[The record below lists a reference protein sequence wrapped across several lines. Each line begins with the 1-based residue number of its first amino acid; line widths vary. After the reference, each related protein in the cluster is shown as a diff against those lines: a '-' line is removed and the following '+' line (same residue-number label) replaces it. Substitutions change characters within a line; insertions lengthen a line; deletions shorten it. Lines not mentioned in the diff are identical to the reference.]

1 MIVFKFGGASVKD
14 EEGVRN
20 LSAIIRLYETEQII
34 IVVSAM
40 GKTTNALEKICDAF
54 YHHTGEAEQLLDD
67 LKAVHL
73 QIASQLFSAEHIVFA
88 EINDLFAEL
97 HWAIEEEQIKEY
109 DYEYDQIISVGELLS
124 TKIVAAFLNQT
135 GIEAKWIDARD
146 MIRTDSTFREGN
158 VDWEITGKLIK
169 NNLEPVFS
177 KRPGAKIITQGFIG
191 STSENFTTTLGREG
205 SDYTASIL
213 AYCMDASEVVI
224 WKDVAGVLNA
234 DPKMFPDAQL
244 LPELSYYDAIELA
257 YYGATIIHPKTIK
270 PLQNK
275 FIPLRVK
282 SFLFPDKAGT
292 RISQDNLR
300 QSSPTYIY
308 KINQVLLSVSPHDF
322 SFIVEE
328 NIRDIFEQIAF
339 WRIKV
344 NLMQNSALNFS
355 VCVNDEPQ
363 RLPGLMEA
371 LKSRFRVRYNE
382 NCELI
387 TIRNYNDALVE
398 KLIVGRNVLV
408 EQRSREAIQLVI
420 R

>member
-1 MIVFKFGGASVKD
+1 MMVFKFGGASVKD
-14 EEGVRN
+14 AEGIRN
-20 LSAIIRLYETEQII
+20 LSSIVRLYEKEQLI

-54 YHHTGEAEQLLDD
+54 YNRTGEAEKLLDE
-67 LKAVHL
+67 LKYFHIK
-73 QIASQLFSAEHIVFA
+73 IASDLFSADHFVFS
-88 EINDLFAEL
+88 ELNDLFAEL

-124 TKIVAAFLNQT
+124 TKVVAAFLNQEGQAVT
-135 GIEAKWIDARD
+135 WIDARD

-158 VDWEITGKLIK
+158 VDWEITGRLVK
-169 NNLEPVFS
+169 NNLEPLFS
-177 KRPGAKIITQGFIG
+177 KSTDAKIITQGFIG

-205 SDYTASIL
+205 SDYTAAIL
-213 AYCMDASEVVI
+213 AYCMDASEVFI

-275 FIPLRVK
+275 CIPLRVK
-282 SFLFPDKAGT
+282 SFLFPNKEGT
-292 RISQDNLR
+292 RISEDNLK
-300 QSSPTYIY
+300 QVAPTYIF
-308 KINQVLLSVSPHDF
+308 KTNQVLFSVSPRDF
-322 SFIVEE
+322 SFIIEE
-328 NIRDIFEQIAF
+328 NIRDIFEQIAL

-355 VCVNDEPQ
+355 VCVDNEAQ
-363 RLPGLMEA
+363 RLPGLLA
-371 LKSRFRVRYNE
+371 GLKSRFRVLYNE
-382 NCELI
+382 DCELI
-387 TIRNYNDALVE
+387 TIHNYNESLVE
-398 KLIVGRNVLV
+398 KLIGGRNVLV
-408 EQRSREAIQLVI
+408 EQRSRETIQLVI